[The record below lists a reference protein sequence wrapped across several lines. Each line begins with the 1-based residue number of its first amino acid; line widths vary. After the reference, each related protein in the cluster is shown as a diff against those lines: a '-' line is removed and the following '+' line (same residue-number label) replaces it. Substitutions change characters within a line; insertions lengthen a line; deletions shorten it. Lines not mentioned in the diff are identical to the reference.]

1 MRLRISS
8 SAQKSNET
16 MLLAMDANVVPFFLV
31 YCAHNAIYLR
41 LDGGF
46 IDVYEVN
53 VEFSKIRHLT

>member
-1 MRLRISS
+1 
-8 SAQKSNET
+8 